1 MSGRKRIYVDEAE
14 WNRLR
19 QESANL
25 ATVKRDLPKLVRQVQ
40 DQTNRDLERSLRD
53 VDNRQAE
60 FERAVSQLSTRTR
73 EFEERTAQRLRANA
87 DQLRQELNAQHQQ
100 VRTETAHALREQ
112 REQLQSAIDQER
124 RERTTRL
131 AEIDSKV
138 TALQHD
144 QARAG
149 ELAGGFLADAVV
161 LREQVEKFPHERYLP
176 GRLDALDRRL
186 NTVRAN
192 VESGIG
198 AFGLSGAQEICQEFG
213 ELRLEL
219 EQLDREWRT
228 CRIAAERELVT
239 LRELITQNSTLDLH
253 AQFGAD
259 APNEAPDV
267 DHWSRGALGRLRA
280 DVDSLLTQVRDD
292 DQPLTT
298 EALLRVVNSTVP
310 DYEARLETVVGQA
323 VTAMRASQ
331 LRTNL
336 AELIADALD
345 QRHHYEVTDAGFA
358 DDDQRGAFLAKTV
371 HNASGSEIVIEVEPG
386 EQDTSPVVRLH
397 NFDADGASEA
407 ERAAR
412 TRSIQENI
420 RVHAGI
426 DIRAEEEDAR
436 PDESKQ
442 DVGTRLQ
449 RPQPAMATRRAG
461 DTASRTR

>member
-1 MSGRKRIYVDEAE
+1 MAGVSYVSGRKRIYVDEAE

-19 QESANL
+19 QEAASL
-25 ATVKRDLPKLVRQVQ
+25 AAVKRDLPKLMRQVQ

-60 FERAVSQLSTRTR
+60 FERAVGQLSARTR

-87 DQLRQELNAQHQQ
+87 EQLRHELDTQNRQ
-100 VRTETAHALREQ
+100 VRAETTQALREQ

-124 RERTTRL
+124 RERTERL
-131 AEIDSKV
+131 AEIDSRV
-138 TALQHD
+138 TALQQD
-144 QARAG
+144 QTRAG
-149 ELAGGFLADAVV
+149 ELASGFLADAVV

-176 GRLDALDRRL
+176 GRFDALDRRL

-192 VESGIG
+192 VEGGIG

-228 CRIAAERELVT
+228 CRIAAERELVA
-239 LRELITQNSTLDLH
+239 LRELIAQNSTLDP
-253 AQFGAD
+253 QSGD
-259 APNEAPDV
+259 DVAPDV
-267 DHWSRGALGRLRA
+267 DHWSRGALGRLRT
-280 DVDSLLTQVRDD
+280 DVDGLLAQVRDD

-298 EALLRVVNSTVP
+298 DALLRIVNNTVP
-310 DYEARLETVVGQA
+310 DYEARLESVVGQA
-323 VTAMRASQ
+323 VTAIRASQ

-345 QRHHYEVTDAGFA
+345 QRHHYEVTDHGFA
-358 DDDQRGAFLAKTV
+358 GDDQRGAFLAKTV
-371 HNASGSEIVIEVEPG
+371 HTSGSEIVIEVEPG
-386 EQDTSPVVRLH
+386 EDTDSSPVVRLH

-420 RVHAGI
+420 RTYAGI
-426 DIRAEEEDAR
+426 DITAKEEDAR

-442 DVGTRLQ
+442 DVRVQIQ
-449 RPQPAMATRRAG
+449 RTTTTGQRTS
-461 DTASRTR
+461 DSVSRTG

>member
-19 QESANL
+19 QEAANL
-25 ATVKRDLPKLVRQVQ
+25 AAVKRDLPKLLRQMQ
-40 DQTNRDLERSLRD
+40 DQTNRDLEKSLRD

-60 FERAVSQLSTRTR
+60 FERAVGRLSASTR
-73 EFEERTAQRLRANA
+73 EFEERTAHRLRANA
-87 DQLRQELNAQHQQ
+87 EQLRHELDAQNKQ
-100 VRTETAHALREQ
+100 VRAETAQALHEQ
-112 REQLQSAIDQER
+112 RQQLQSAIDQER
-124 RERTTRL
+124 RERTERL
-131 AEIDSKV
+131 AEIDRRV
-138 TALQHD
+138 TTLQHD

-149 ELAGGFLADAVV
+149 ELTGGFLADAVV

-176 GRLDALDRRL
+176 GRLAALDRRL
-186 NTVRAN
+186 NTVRGN

-228 CRIAAERELVT
+228 CRIAAERELVK
-239 LRELITQNSTLDLH
+239 LRELITQNSTLDLPTRPGD
-253 AQFGAD
+253 GA
-259 APNEAPDV
+259 PTETPDV
-267 DHWSRGALGRLRA
+267 DHWSRGALGRLRT

-298 EALLRVVNSTVP
+298 EALLRIVHNTVP
-310 DYEARLETVVGQA
+310 DYEARLESVVGQA
-323 VTAMRASQ
+323 VTAIRASQ

-345 QRHHYEVTDAGFA
+345 QRHHYEVADAGFA
-358 DDDQRGAFLAKTV
+358 GDDQRDAFLAKTV

-386 EQDTSPVVRLH
+386 KELEDSPVVRLH

-420 RVHAGI
+420 RTYAGI
-426 DIRAEEEDAR
+426 DITAEEEHSR

-442 DVGTRLQ
+442 DVATRLESRTTTVRQ
-449 RPQPAMATRRAG
+449 RAG
-461 DTASRTR
+461 DGVPRTG